1 MYIINHGKLECI
13 VTTESG
19 ERIVVATL
27 TEGKYF
33 GEISLLS
40 FEGNNRRTADVRS
53 VGYSELLVLSKKA
66 LMSALVDYPEARKQL
81 EYQAQLRIS
90 SNRKMSHALKE
101 TTSSLSHG

>member
-66 LMSALVDYPEARKQL
+66 LMSVRYG
-81 EYQAQLRIS
+81 Y
-90 SNRKMSHALKE
+90 
-101 TTSSLSHG
+101 HGYHVNYYTH

>member
-1 MYIINHGKLECI
+1 MSSIVICSQKSLKYHVDFPGKLECI

-33 GEISLLS
+33 GEIALLS

-66 LMSALVDYPEARKQL
+66 LMSVSYL
-81 EYQAQLRIS
+81 
-90 SNRKMSHALKE
+90 
-101 TTSSLSHG
+101 

>member
-1 MYIINHGKLECI
+1 MRYLSGKLECI

-33 GEISLLS
+33 GEIALLS

-66 LMSALVDYPEARKQL
+66 LMSVSE
-81 EYQAQLRIS
+81 
-90 SNRKMSHALKE
+90 ALK
-101 TTSSLSHG
+101 GQG

>member
-1 MYIINHGKLECI
+1 MFTTPGKRDCIVTTESTPGKLECI

-19 ERIVVATL
+19 ERIVVAEL

-33 GEISLLS
+33 GEIALLS

-66 LMSALVDYPEARKQL
+66 LMSVRFIIVAFIA
-81 EYQAQLRIS
+81 A
-90 SNRKMSHALKE
+90 
-101 TTSSLSHG
+101 